1 MRMAMKSPKKKQV
14 VKQNVERQGLG
25 PHLALNLWE
34 LMRLTEFPA
43 ASCSQ
48 PFIPYRIVGEERR
61 GRTLSPLCG
70 CQVCNIQHMGYV
82 FHQPYTKEI
91 LTHLVRGTSG
101 FAEAISTWN
110 QL

>member
-1 MRMAMKSPKKKQV
+1 M
-14 VKQNVERQGLG
+14 
-25 PHLALNLWE
+25 NLWE
-34 LMRLTEFPA
+34 LMRLTVHPA
-43 ASCSQ
+43 ADYSQ
-48 PFIPYRIVGEERR
+48 PFIPYRNVGEKRK

-82 FHQPYTKEI
+82 SHQHYTKEI

-101 FAEAISTWN
+101 FAKAISTWN